1 MSMPKPL
8 PKLKLAWPGR
18 VEDGR
23 RVLKYVDALSEAVAL
38 EMARDENVFLF
49 GLDVDDHK
57 AIQGSTRG
65 LLARF
70 GPRRVFTTPLSEDAM
85 TGVAIGAA
93 MAGMRPIHVHI
104 RMDFLML
111 CMNQLVNI
119 AAKARYMYGG
129 QIKVPLVV
137 RTIIGK
143 SWGQGAQHSQ
153 GLHSMFMHVPGL
165 KVCAPSNA
173 HDAKGALIAAIRD
186 DNPVV
191 FVEHRLLYATE
202 AFVAE
207 APYVVAPGRA
217 RVCRFGRDV
226 TIVGVSNM
234 VVEALRA
241 ADLLKEA
248 GVSAEVIDPIWLAP
262 LDSETIVESVRRT
275 RKLVIVDNGWS
286 MCGAGAEIAARVA
299 ETCAGEGPLQI
310 QRLGFAPTPCPPSPP
325 LEAAFYPN
333 PATIAAAAYKL
344 ARPDAPAWAPDPAKA
359 ELAYQLQFKGP
370 F

>member
-1 MSMPKPL
+1 
-8 PKLKLAWPGR
+8 
-18 VEDGR
+18 
-23 RVLKYVDALSEAVAL
+23 
-38 EMARDENVFLF
+38 
-49 GLDVDDHK
+49 
-57 AIQGSTRG
+57 
-65 LLARF
+65 
-70 GPRRVFTTPLSEDAM
+70 
-85 TGVAIGAA
+85 
-93 MAGMRPIHVHI
+93 
-104 RMDFLML
+104 
-111 CMNQLVNI
+111 
-119 AAKARYMYGG
+119 
-129 QIKVPLVV
+129 
-137 RTIIGK
+137 
-143 SWGQGAQHSQ
+143 
-153 GLHSMFMHVPGL
+153 
-165 KVCAPSNA
+165 
-173 HDAKGALIAAIRD
+173 
-186 DNPVV
+186 
-191 FVEHRLLYATE
+191 
-202 AFVAE
+202 
-207 APYVVAPGRA
+207 
-217 RVCRFGRDV
+217 
-226 TIVGVSNM
+226 M